1 MLVKLI
7 LVGLASAAILDD
19 LVTSLPGVPVVPN
32 FDIYSGYLDIP
43 NSKGKSLHYVFV
55 ESQNNPTTDPVLLWL
70 NGGPGC
76 SSMDGFF
83 YEHGP
88 FIFADGNSTTLTVN
102 PYSWNTNASVIY
114 LESPAGV
121 GFSLLGDVSNN
132 YTTDQITA
140 HDNLMALLQFFK
152 GFFEYRGNDF
162 YISGESYAGIYVPT
176 LALQIVNYN
185 SYTPYAPIN
194 LQGIAVGNGCTD
206 WTVDTTPAF
215 MHMLWTYGMI
225 DVAWHTQLMD
235 NCDNMNDF
243 SSDACQAVCN
253 QIGNNVVGQVN
264 IYDLYGDCYQ
274 GPSVEEDWKTN
285 QGRLK
290 FLQYTNPGLAEVP
303 PCIGWTGIYSYLK
316 SKVVRQALNIPPN
329 ANAWDFCANLDYH
342 SDTDHG
348 SFYAYP
354 SLINAGLNIMIYSGD
369 VDGAVP
375 TIGTRMWIRKMNL
388 AILEPYRSWFV
399 NEQVAGYTIGYSG
412 LRLVT
417 VKGAGHMVPQ
427 WKPAQAHHMLLSWL
441 QGSRL

>member
-1 MLVKLI
+1 MLVNLI
-7 LVGLASAAILDD
+7 LVSLASGAILND

-43 NSKGKSLHYVFV
+43 NSNGKSLHYVFV
-55 ESQNNPTTDPVLLWL
+55 ESQNDPTTDPVILWL

-76 SSMDGFF
+76 SSMDGLF

-88 FIFADGNSTTLTVN
+88 FIFPDGNSTTLVVN

-121 GFSLLGDVSNN
+121 GFSILGNVANN

-140 HDNLMALLQFFK
+140 HDNLLALLQFFK
-152 GFFEYRGNDF
+152 GFFEYRTQPF
-162 YISGESYAGIYVPT
+162 YITGESYAGIYVPT

-215 MHMLWTYGMI
+215 MHMLWSYGMMP
-225 DVAWHTQLMD
+225 VSWHTQVMD

-243 SSDACQAVCN
+243 SSEACQNVCN
-253 QIGNNVVGQVN
+253 ELQNTLVPGIN
-264 IYDLYGDCYQ
+264 IYDIYGSCYA
-274 GPSVEEDWKTN
+274 GPTEEFESSNK
-285 QGRLK
+285 GKLK
-290 FLQYTNPGLAEVP
+290 FLYDKNPGLGEVP
-303 PCIGWTGIYSYLK
+303 PCIGWTGIYSYLR
-316 SKVVRQALNIPPN
+316 SSVVRQALNIKPE
-329 ANAWDFCANLDYH
+329 ANQWDFCANLDYN
-342 SDTDHG
+342 SDFEHG
-348 SFYAYP
+348 SYYTYP
-354 SLINAGLNIMIYSGD
+354 NLINAGLNILIYSGD

-375 TIGTRMWIRKMNL
+375 TIGTRMWIRNL
-388 AILEPYRSWFV
+388 NLGILEPYRSWMV
-399 NEQVAGYTIGYSG
+399 NEQVAGYTIQYTG

-441 QGSRL
+441 QGTRL